1 MIRTLVFL
9 DGQNVKSSL
18 ELLEAAERMYPGEPQ
33 ETVGVFF
40 GESGVPEMVFG
51 YFDELHWFEAEESR
65 TFDVRFLASCMG
77 DLARQKEIRCILIP
91 ATYVGRM
98 LAPALA
104 AGLRTGLVAD
114 VVEVTN
120 VRGEIQMIRP
130 AFDGKL
136 MACITNQNSEILM
149 MSVRPGVFHDPGP
162 ARKETRVVRHAPEY
176 KDAQITLLKCT
187 KRKEKTDIRE
197 AKVLVSGGGGIK
209 EHFQSL
215 EKLAKLLHGMVSASR
230 RVVDEGIAPRSIQ
243 VGHSGKIVS
252 PALYIALGIY
262 GSLQHIEGLNHVP
275 YIISVNTN
283 KNAPICSLSQIVVE
297 GDALEFIDRLSER
310 IESASGQKQEKNNN
324 IL

>member
-9 DGQNVKSSL
+9 DGQNVKSAL
-18 ELLEAAERMYPGEPQ
+18 ELLEAAERMYPGKPQ

-40 GESGVPEMVFG
+40 GESDVSETVFG
-51 YFDELHWFEAEESR
+51 YFDELHWFEADESQK
-65 TFDVRFLASCMG
+65 FDVRFLASCME
-77 DLARQKEIRCILIP
+77 DLARQKEIWCILIP

-104 AGLRTGLVAD
+104 VRLNIGLVAD
-114 VVEVTN
+114 VVEVSN
-120 VRGEIQMIRP
+120 VEGEIQMIRP

-149 MSVRPGVFHDPGP
+149 MSIRPGVFHDLGP
-162 ARKETRVVRHAPEY
+162 AWKDTRVVRHATEY

-197 AKVLVSGGGGIK
+197 AKVLVSGGGGVK
-209 EHFQSL
+209 ENFQSL

-252 PALYIALGIY
+252 QDLCIALGIY
-262 GSLQHIEGLNHVP
+262 GSLQHIEGLDHVP

-297 GDALEFIDRLSER
+297 GCALEFIDRLSER
-310 IESASGQKQEKNNN
+310 IERASGQKQEKNKN
-324 IL
+324 IP